1 MDNFGRI
8 IPVSNMTFA
17 EQLNSV
23 LRFSIYYAFIMLALK
38 QTVDSFVFPVIVA
51 AVTFIAFDHRERRS
65 EGFEK
70 NKRRG
75 GNGEAC
81 TSPTENNPFMNV
93 LADEYNEDK
102 PSACNALDKQIR
114 EEIESNFRKGSF
126 VNQDDIYD
134 RNSGSRQFYT
144 NPVTTTIN
152 DQAAFADWLYG
163 GVNYSGKQVRMPI
176 DDKIKM

>member
-1 MDNFGRI
+1 
-8 IPVSNMTFA
+8 MTFA

-23 LRFSIYYAFIMLALK
+23 LRFSIYYAIIMLILK
-38 QTVDSFVFPVIVA
+38 KTFDSFIFPVIVA
-51 AVTFIAFDHRERRS
+51 AITYIAFDHRERRS

-70 NKRRG
+70 NVRKG
-75 GNGEAC
+75 SNGELC

-102 PSACNALDKQIR
+102 PPACNALDKEIR
-114 EEIESNFRKGSF
+114 EEIDSNFKKGSF

-152 DQAAFADWLYG
+152 DQSAFADWLYG
-163 GVNYSGKQVRMPI
+163 SVNYCGKQVRMP
-176 DDKIKM
+176 KNHT